1 MKCSECVYKYVVHP
15 KYGNIENSKF
25 AICSFKPKLK
35 NHLNSEPK
43 WCPIKKYDKEN
54 G

>member
-1 MKCSECVYKYVVHP
+1 MKCSECGYKYIVHP
-15 KYGNIENSKF
+15 KYGNIENSNF

-43 WCPIKKYDKEN
+43 WCPIKNDKEKD
-54 G
+54 